1 MAIRVLENPE
11 IRKLISPVSVKSYRT
26 MCDLGILSK
35 KTELIE
41 GVVIDKMTK
50 SPDHSYYCNLMFDLL
65 KNIKP
70 NSSYLMTEK
79 PLTLKNSEP
88 EPDLMIVQGTLQE
101 YRKKNPTSALLVV
114 EIANTSL
121 SADREKIR
129 IYAEALVE
137 NYWIVDIQSKQ
148 IETYHSPI
156 PEDYSFKKTYTQN
169 EKIFIFEGLIDLSK
183 LFE

>member
-1 MAIRVLENPE
+1 MAIKLLENPE
-11 IRKLISPVSVKSYRT
+11 IRKMISPVSVKSYRS
-26 MCDLGILSK
+26 MCDLGILSN

-50 SPDHSYYCNLMFDLL
+50 SPEHSYYSNQMFDLL

-70 NSSYLMTEK
+70 SSSYLRTEK

-88 EPDLMIVQGTLQE
+88 EPDLMIVQGTLQD
-101 YRKKNPTSALLVV
+101 YRNENPTSALLVV

-137 NYWIVDIQSKQ
+137 NYWIVDVQKKQ
-148 IETYHSPI
+148 IETYHTPI
-156 PEDYSFKKTYTQN
+156 HEDYSFKKTFNQN
-169 EKIFIFEGLIDLSK
+169 EKIFIFEGIIDLSK
-183 LFE
+183 LFD

>member
-26 MCDLGILSK
+26 LCDLGILSK

-41 GVVIDKMTK
+41 GVVIDKITK
-50 SPDHSYYCNLMFDLL
+50 SPALTYYSDLFFEVLL
-65 KNIKP
+65 KIKP
-70 NSSYLMTEK
+70 ENCILRTEK

-88 EPDLMIVQGTLQE
+88 EPDLMLVQGTLQE

-137 NYWIVDIQSKQ
+137 NYWMVDIQSKQ

-156 PEDYSFKKTYTQN
+156 QEDYSFKKTYTQN
-169 EKIFIFEGLIDLSK
+169 EKIPIFEGIIDLSI